1 MFYFLD
7 ELTVHPGKLQS
18 FLAGYKERYIPGAQ
32 ARGLTLV
39 GTWVTP
45 PVEVDGEPYRIIN
58 KKTYAKV
65 GVTPEGREKHAKGLN
80 VRRLTDA
87 DFQAWFN
94 GTIPFQM
101 QLQKQ
106 NFVKVMTGFDM
117 FITRPKHGE
126 VEGRTTI

>member
-45 PVEVDGEPYRIIN
+45 PVEVAGEPCTVVAMWSIPSEQAFWTQKHTARN
-58 KKTYAKV
+58 DPAV
-65 GVTPEGREKHAKGLN
+65 AAWWREAEADLSRRERRYLN
-80 VRRLTDA
+80 AASFSPLR
-87 DFQAWFN
+87 
-94 GTIPFQM
+94 
-101 QLQKQ
+101 
-106 NFVKVMTGFDM
+106 
-117 FITRPKHGE
+117 
-126 VEGRTTI
+126 